1 MKNAQLII
9 CLFCLLGCSQKESAN
24 PLVGDWRLITTA
36 GEEVKMS
43 LTETTFEFD
52 LDGKNGK
59 DIWGNYSVDGSQIS
73 FQNSGGGFSPP
84 CGEPG
89 IYDFSVNNDQLSMR
103 LINDQCASRMEKMNE
118 IWHKAETNN

>member
-1 MKNAQLII
+1 M
-9 CLFCLLGCSQKESAN
+9 
-24 PLVGDWRLITTA
+24 ITA
-36 GEEVKMS
+36 SSEEVKLN
-43 LTETTFEFD
+43 LTEKTFEFD

-89 IYDFSVNNDQLSMR
+89 LYDFIVSDDQLSLR
-103 LINDQCASRMEKMNE
+103 LINDQCASRMDKMKE
-118 IWHKAETNN
+118 IWHRAENEN